1 MNYEEFKGELFRII
15 MQQEE
20 VKGKKV
26 MLLEKG
32 FTTRDAQML
41 SMIRYINKVTYGR
54 EDNVV
59 RADYIHVVWGEGS
72 IRSMMNWGV
81 REYFEKYKKNGW
93 EGVLPELLIKIQN
106 AGHSLEWLHLEA
118 EGYELC
124 RHRLIIRP
132 INYERNKYEL
142 ESCIYWQYGDIA
154 LTLYGIVS
162 DEEDDYVTMKISHHL
177 IEEWNISDEALLT
190 NAMRNTCA
198 LMPPRLYYC
207 TDLRRKHDPE
217 EGIFMPEEKM
227 ESERVKKDRCLNDE
241 EDFSPFQVHLD
252 NELEGSL
259 GYRLSTTKGI
269 NGAVALFYPGVQER
283 LAQMMGGDYLVG
295 FTSIH
300 EAIIHPVSRQQPLNM
315 KESIHDINEVFPWDE
330 MLSNRVFRYY
340 SERRELVEV

>member
-15 MQQEE
+15 MQQQE

-32 FTTRDAQML
+32 FTTHDAQML
-41 SMIRYINKVTYGR
+41 SMIRYINKVTLGR

-59 RADYIHVVWGEGS
+59 QADYIHVVWGEGS

-81 REYFEKYKKNGW
+81 REYFEKYKKVGW
-93 EGVLPELLIKIQN
+93 EGILPELLVKIQN

-124 RHRLIIRP
+124 RDRLIIRP
-132 INYERNKYEL
+132 VNYERNKYEL

-154 LTLYGIVS
+154 LTLYGVVS

-190 NAMRNTCA
+190 NAMHNTCE

-207 TDLRRKHDPE
+207 TDLRRKHDPG
-217 EGIFMPEEKM
+217 EGIFMQEEAVGAENT
-227 ESERVKKDRCLNDE
+227 ESGEGSDE
-241 EDFSPFQVHLD
+241 EEVFPFFQVHLD

-300 EAIIHPVSRQQPLNM
+300 EAIIHPAHRQQPLNM
-315 KESIHDINEVFPWDE
+315 KESIHDINEVFPKDE
-330 MLSNRVFRYY
+330 MLSDKVFRYC
-340 SERRELVEV
+340 SERKELVEV

>member
-118 EGYELC
+118 GGYELC
-124 RHRLIIRP
+124 RDRLIIRP

-207 TDLRRKHDPE
+207 TDLRRKHDPG
-217 EGIFMPEEKM
+217 EGIFMPEEAIGT
-227 ESERVKKDRCLNDE
+227 ENE
-241 EDFSPFQVHLD
+241 EEFSPFQVHLD

-283 LAQMMGGDYLVG
+283 LSQMMGGDYLVG

-330 MLSNRVFRYY
+330 MLSDRVFRYC